1 MKVLINF
8 LFLVLIAIPG
18 WSQDEDAIVRNPKAQ
33 EKIIAARIAFITER
47 LELSPAEAE
56 RFWPIYR
63 EFNNKRQEIRQQFEQ
78 ARKNPGVDQP
88 AEQRDKD
95 LVELGF
101 KLKQQELNLEKDYST
116 KILSVI
122 PAQKLMALKKA
133 EDDFRRLLIQQIQ
146 QRQMQQQRKQQFQE
160 RNEQRLKQR
169 NN

>member
-1 MKVLINF
+1 MKVLINI
-8 LFLVLIAIPG
+8 LFLVSIAIPG
-18 WSQDEDAIVRNPKAQ
+18 WSQDDAISRNPKAQ

-63 EFNNKRQEIRQQFEQ
+63 EFNNKRQDIRQQFEL
-78 ARKNPGVDQP
+78 ARKNPAIDQP

-116 KILSVI
+116 KILNVI

-146 QRQMQQQRKQQFQE
+146 QRQMQEQRKQQFQE

>member
-8 LFLVLIAIPG
+8 LFLVSLAIPG
-18 WSQDEDAIVRNPKAQ
+18 WAQDEDAVTRNPKAQ

-63 EFNNKRQEIRQQFEQ
+63 EFNNKRQDIRQQFEQ
-78 ARKNPGVDQP
+78 ARKNPAVDKP
-88 AEQRDKD
+88 AEQHDKD